1 MLRVTHYLNQFF
13 GGIGGEDVADTPPQT
28 QEGAVGPGRIV
39 EPLLRG
45 EGVIVSTLVCG
56 DGFFNERLEDAYE
69 AVRAWLAETRADLVV
84 AGPAFAAGR

>member
-1 MLRVTHYLNQFF
+1 MGKLEVLRVTHYLNQFF

-45 EGVIVSTLVCG
+45 EGVIVSTLVCSFP
-56 DGFFNERLEDAYE
+56 DGINAAAFLEILE
-69 AVRAWLAETRADLVV
+69 PRNPHTI
-84 AGPAFAAGR
+84 